1 MPKGSPI
8 NKKML
13 KKFSPILSMAPE
25 ELRNQIDTI
34 ANAERFFSI
43 PARVNGKYVL
53 IVGMVLNDKVDA
65 RLNIDMEDFGYLVE
79 VVKKVQVF
87 LSSQLNE
94 SSEVGEGSE
103 G

>member
-13 KKFSPILSMAPE
+13 KRFDPILRMAPE

-43 PARVNGKYVL
+43 PAKVNGKYVL
-53 IVGMVLNDKVDA
+53 IVGMVLSDKVDA
-65 RLNIDMEDFGYLVE
+65 RLNIDLEDFAYLME
-79 VVKKVQVF
+79 VVKKVQAY
-87 LSSQLNE
+87 LASQMENN
-94 SSEVGEGSE
+94 SEVGEGSE
-103 G
+103 A